1 MYRRGIVGVFKP
13 TDTFKK
19 GIENGENGYLRR
31 TLGNLIFTDRSFNKN
46 IFDDA
51 LKYVKEQIG
60 NDIYEEYNNNGL
72 ISDGKSSFTEDDFGE
87 AVAKLKN
94 NFCKERI
101 EDVKKISKMVY
112 GNKSDEVYNQS
123 NEESKKKQVVVRNK
137 EEKITPIYWAILAVG
152 AVVTIAVIITVIKVM
167 KE

>member
-1 MYRRGIVGVFKP
+1 MGFFKP

-19 GIENGENGYLRR
+19 GIENRENEYLRR

-51 LKYVKEQIG
+51 LTYVKEEIG
-60 NDIYEEYNNNGL
+60 NDIYEEYNNKGL
-72 ISDGKSSFTEDDFGE
+72 ISDRKSSFTEDDFEE
-87 AVAKLKN
+87 AVAELSS
-94 NFCKERI
+94 NFSKERI

-112 GNKSDEVYNQS
+112 GNKKGEEYNQS
-123 NEESKKKQVVVRNK
+123 NDECKKKKIVIGKSK